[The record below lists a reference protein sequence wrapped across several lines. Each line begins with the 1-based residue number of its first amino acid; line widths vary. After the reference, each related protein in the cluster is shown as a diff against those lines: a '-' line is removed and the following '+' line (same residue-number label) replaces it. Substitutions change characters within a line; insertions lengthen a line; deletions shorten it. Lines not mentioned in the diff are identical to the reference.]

1 MDAELLVQFA
11 AVASVGALGL
21 GIAVL
26 EPGVQPAAD
35 LFDGEFSDTAGVEV
49 LADAVTEEEAQVG
62 EAIMSVDAASSCMLS
77 GVDDR
82 SASGDQR
89 VHCPQQSVS
98 LKAVTV
104 SD

>member
-11 AVASVGALGL
+11 AGASMGALG
-21 GIAVL
+21 
-26 EPGVQPAAD
+26 
-35 LFDGEFSDTAGVEV
+35 

>member
-1 MDAELLVQFA
+1 MDAELFVQFPT
-11 AVASVGALGL
+11 VASAGALGL

-62 EAIMSVDAASSCMLS
+62 EAIMLVSMIAPPP
-77 GVDDR
+77 GT
-82 SASGDQR
+82 SASIAR
-89 VHCPQQSVS
+89 NRAFP
-98 LKAVTV
+98 
-104 SD
+104 